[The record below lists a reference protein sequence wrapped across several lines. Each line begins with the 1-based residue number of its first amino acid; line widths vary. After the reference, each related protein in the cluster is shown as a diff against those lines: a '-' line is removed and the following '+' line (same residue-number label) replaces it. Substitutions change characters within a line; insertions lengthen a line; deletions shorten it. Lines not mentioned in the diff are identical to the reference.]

1 MYSEINKRIDSIK
14 RLCKKYKVISLYA
27 FGSILTP
34 RFNDKSDIDL
44 LVEFDKKSIKLE
56 NYFDN
61 FFDFMYAMQDLFGKK
76 IDLVCMD
83 ALTNKYFIE
92 ELEETKLQL
101 YASPAPSHAL
111 I

>member
-1 MYSEINKRIDSIK
+1 MQLIEKHKDTVK
-14 RLCKKYKVISLYA
+14 RLCKKYKVNSLYA

-61 FFDFMYAMQDLFGKK
+61 FFDFMYALQDLLGKK
-76 IDLVCMD
+76 IDLVCRD
-83 ALTNKYFIE
+83 AISNPYFKME
-92 ELEETKLQL
+92 VEETKQL
-101 YASPAPSHAL
+101 IYGKKS
-111 I
+111 

>member
-1 MYSEINKRIDSIK
+1 MHSEINKRIDSIK

-34 RFNDKSDIDL
+34 RFNEKSDIDL

-83 ALTNKYFIE
+83 AVSNPYFKQ
-92 ELEETKLQL
+92 ELEETKQL
-101 YASPAPSHAL
+101 IYAQNA
-111 I
+111 